1 MKSADKDD
9 DQQMENIF
17 DAANKMET
25 LWEIRIDDSAEIRN
39 LENAKAFTLRAL
51 QTRPRRHP

>member
-39 LENAKAFTLRAL
+39 LENAKAFTSRAL